1 MPAVTQTA
9 LDLASKPKFMQAFG
23 NLALYDGEI
32 TLTSNNTI
40 GDIWK
45 IVRVPAGT
53 RIHAVAVCNADADT
67 GGTTLSCKWG
77 YAPVGAAPVAVDDYF
92 SATKT
97 FLTAAAWTWLDFKA
111 GVNGALTVDLDIDL
125 IATITA
131 AATTPALV
139 KIRAMVLATV
149 LGVK

>member
-1 MPAVTQTA
+1 MPAVTLSATE
-9 LDLASKPKFMQAFG
+9 LVTKSKHVGAYG
-23 NLALYDGEI
+23 NLSIFDGEI
-32 TLTSNNTI
+32 TIGTNNTI

-77 YAPVGAAPVAVDDYF
+77 YTPVGTLPAADDDYF

-97 FLTAAAWTWLDFKA
+97 FLSGAAWTWLDFAA
-111 GVNGALTVDLDIDL
+111 GVNSFLTVDLDIDI
-125 IATITA
+125 IATVTA
-131 AATTPALV
+131 AATTPAAV
-139 KIRAMVLATV
+139 KIRAMVLASN
-149 LGVK
+149 LGIK